1 MDTVA
6 VGVACLLPMITIAS
20 DLQVKVSYLQVTAL
34 SRMKFFSLKSAINKG
49 VHEILGSERVSND
62 CDS

>member
-1 MDTVA
+1 
-6 VGVACLLPMITIAS
+6 MITIAS

-34 SRMKFFSLKSAINKG
+34 SRMKFFSLQSAINKG
-49 VHEILGSERVSND
+49 VHEILGSGRVSND